1 MASFGQLKLT
11 NLGIQAQLNAQNG
24 TPLKFTKI
32 GMGSGEFS
40 GDASTLT
47 NLVKEEV
54 LVGITKAYIEDGVYV
69 VTGSFSNETLETT
82 FVWREIGLYFE
93 DENGNNVLYCYSN
106 AGNKY
111 DDIPVSTDERFTK
124 TIRIATAI
132 SNAENVSIVESAG
145 ATYVEAEFFDAFK
158 LTVDKHMASKE
169 NPHGVTAEQAGAY
182 ALDTSGKTINGLTT
196 SPFHVQPGHYRVRN
210 GVSTEYNWPVD
221 DTTNCNGTLLVLGSV
236 DTPAQNK
243 GYRVYLYFDNKP
255 RFYYAV
261 EWYGNIPSWHSFLD
275 LAGGTMKGHL
285 YLKESSLFKK
295 RLLNNINYYSREFVA
310 SVGSEPGAVF
320 DLYNEDTGEWLSRLA
335 LTPTDIKAKLNG
347 YSGNYRLYG
356 EHNKPSGTYTG
367 NGSATA
373 RTVNVGG
380 IGNVL
385 MIYSTAGVIGFVTS
399 IGGAFFGIVDSNIK
413 YFASSALKFENGVL
427 TVASTEPAVN
437 NSGTVYNYY
446 LL

>member
-24 TPLKFTKI
+24 SPLKFTKI

-40 GDASTLT
+40 GDVSTLT

-111 DDIPVSTDERFTK
+111 DDIPASTDERFTK

-158 LTVDKHMASKE
+158 LTVDKHMANKE
-169 NPHGVTAEQAGAY
+169 NPHGVTAAQVGAIAWLNTLIDNGSIKTWIETLSNPTSAGVSPNVSDMPFEGQYWIVSVDISNYGNWKIAKAVEIRSDGSFGRIY
-182 ALDTSGKTINGLTT
+182 WIANINGSWSEWTTHFLPLT
-196 SPFHVQPGHYRVRN
+196 G
-210 GVSTEYNWPVD
+210 
-221 DTTNCNGTLLVLGSV
+221 GTLKGQINILDSVTNLLISLVN
-236 DTPAQNK
+236 A
-243 GYRVYLYFDNKP
+243 
-255 RFYYAV
+255 
-261 EWYGNIPSWHSFLD
+261 E
-275 LAGGTMKGHL
+275 
-285 YLKESSLFKK
+285 
-295 RLLNNINYYSREFVA
+295 
-310 SVGSEPGAVF
+310 GAVNLKANGASNS
-320 DLYNEDTGEWLSRLA
+320 DYRILA
-335 LTPTDIKAKLNG
+335 LFNPDKRSDVTDSLKWYNVVSGVNTG
-347 YSGNYRLYG
+347 YKIFG

-367 NGSATA
+367 NGNAASRAINT
-373 RTVNVGG
+373 GG
-380 IGNVL
+380 IGNAL
-385 MIYSTAGVIGFVTS
+385 LLTGYGYAFFVTPR
-399 IGGAFFGIVDSNIK
+399 GALGVYYNNGTVTSLTYDKIR
-413 YFASSALKFENGVL
+413 YENGVL
-427 TVASTEPAVN
+427 TLATDDVAVN
-437 NSGTVYNYY
+437 ANGSLYEYEC
-446 LL
+446 L